1 MIIGVGFPNQISR
14 LFHKPDRC
22 ASNMPGDSEPWIP
35 ADKNIKELTARV
47 IVIGVLLGGL
57 MTAANAYLGLYV
69 GMTVSASIPAAVMSM
84 LILRG
89 FKFKDVTI
97 LENNS
102 VQTMASAGESLAA
115 GIIFTVPALLV
126 IGLWNDINW
135 VDTFLIAIL
144 GGLLGT
150 MFTIALRR
158 LFIVEEALPYPEGVA
173 CREVLVAGEKGGS
186 GLIAIIYAL
195 IIGATYGWM
204 VKAFQVTHEKVQ
216 GVAEF
221 VGTRFYAGS
230 ELSLA
235 LLSVGFI
242 VGLRIA
248 SFIFLGGVIGF
259 VVLVP
264 IYGLI
269 NGFPD
274 SGHIF
279 GIGFGGIDKYD
290 YLTVWS
296 EQIRYVGVGAMVV
309 GGVYTLWSMRKTIA
323 EGLIKSFKASKSSSD
338 DILRTEKDLPLDKVL
353 LFCLLL
359 VVLTFFFYWYAT
371 GNIGMALVGAL
382 FLAAVAFFFAAV
394 AGYIAGVVGSSN
406 SPVSGMTIATL
417 LFTIGLVWVFG
428 GLILGMEET
437 DMMIAT
443 MFIAAI
449 VATSAAIAGDV
460 MQDLKTGHMVGATP
474 WKQQTAE
481 IIGIVVGAIVI
492 GPVLTILH
500 KAFYITQ
507 TACIRSEGT
516 GSAVCED
523 ALLAPQAE
531 LIGAIVQGAFG
542 GALNLPMVLLG
553 AIIAVILIRLKMPV
567 MSVAI
572 GIYLPLYLSVP
583 IILGGIISH
592 VLLSS
597 ARLRIDGN
605 MEGKP
610 SVKAKAAIK
619 EVQDKGVLIG
629 AGFIAGESL
638 MGVLLAIFIVA
649 DKNWPNN
656 GILPKD
662 WFGGGTLESDW
673 FSLLFFGWFVLV
685 FILITARSL
694 PKKGNLLGDLLYIS
708 SDAAKRLR
716 GVFTPPPLPEFSN
729 DPDSKN

>member
-1 MIIGVGFPNQISR
+1 MIIRVGTSFQFLR
-14 LFHKPDRC
+14 LFDKPSVSRVTM
-22 ASNMPGDSEPWIP
+22 SGNQEPWVP
-35 ADKNIKELTARV
+35 AEMNIKELTTRV
-47 IVIGVLLGGL
+47 VVIGVLLGGV

-115 GIIFTVPALLV
+115 GVIFTVPALLV
-126 IGLWNDINW
+126 LGIWQDIEW

-195 IIGATYGWM
+195 LIGATYGWM
-204 VKAFQVTHEKVQ
+204 VKGFKATHAKLEGVGEAF
-216 GVAEF
+216 
-221 VGTRFYAGS
+221 GTRFYAGS

-235 LLSVGFI
+235 LLSVGYI

-248 SFIFLGGVIGF
+248 AFIFLGGVVGF
-259 VVLVP
+259 AILVP
-264 IYGLI
+264 IYGML

-274 SGHIF
+274 GT
-279 GIGFGGIDKYD
+279 GIMTSIGVYD
-290 YLTVWS
+290 YKEVWGS
-296 EQIRYVGVGAMVV
+296 QIRYAGVGAMVV

-323 EGLIKSFKASKSSSD
+323 EGLSKAFKKGDGEEAQ
-338 DILRTEKDLPLDKVL
+338 LRTEMDLPLDKVMM
-353 LFCLLL
+353 FCGVL
-359 VVLTFFFYWYAT
+359 VVLIFLFYWYAT
-371 GNIGMALVGAL
+371 GSLIMALAGAL
-382 FLAAVAFFFAAV
+382 FLAVVSFFFAAV

-417 LFTIGLVWVFG
+417 LFTIALVWIVG
-428 GLILGMEET
+428 GLIL
-437 DMMIAT
+437 DMGQTEMMVAT

-474 WKQQTAE
+474 WRQQTAE
-481 IIGIVVGAIVI
+481 IIGVTVGAIVI
-492 GPVLTILH
+492 GPVLSILH
-500 KAFYITQ
+500 DAFRISN
-507 TACIRSEGT
+507 TACLANPRPEDPT
-516 GSAVCED
+516 CQD
-523 ALLAPQAE
+523 ALFAPQAE

-542 GALNLPMVLLG
+542 GNINLPMVMLG
-553 AIIAVILIRLKMPV
+553 AVIAVILIRLAMPV

-583 IILGGIISH
+583 IMAGGIISH
-592 VLLSS
+592 ILLSS
-597 ARLRIDGN
+597 ARLRVDGTL
-605 MEGKP
+605 EGEP
-610 SVKAKAAIK
+610 SEDATAAVK

-649 DKNWPNN
+649 EMDPSS
-656 GILPKD
+656 
-662 WFGGGTLESDW
+662 WFGGIGTLSYTL
-673 FSLLFFGWFVLV
+673 SLVFFGWFVAV
-685 FILITARSL
+685 FIMLSARAL
-694 PKKGNLLGDLLYIS
+694 PARGNLAEDLVYVAA
-708 SDAAKRLR
+708 DAAKKLR
-716 GVFTPPPLPEFSN
+716 GVFSLPNFDN
-729 DPDSKN
+729 LSKRKKYN

>member
-1 MIIGVGFPNQISR
+1 MIIRVGTSFQFLR
-14 LFHKPDRC
+14 LFDKPSVSRVTM
-22 ASNMPGDSEPWIP
+22 SGNQEPWVP
-35 ADKNIKELTARV
+35 AEMNIKELTTRV
-47 IVIGVLLGGL
+47 VVIGVLLGGV

-115 GIIFTVPALLV
+115 GVIFTVPALLV
-126 IGLWNDINW
+126 LGIWQDIEW

-195 IIGATYGWM
+195 LIGATYGWM
-204 VKAFQVTHEKVQ
+204 VKGFKATHAKLEGVGEAF
-216 GVAEF
+216 
-221 VGTRFYAGS
+221 GTRFYAGS

-235 LLSVGFI
+235 LLSVGYI

-248 SFIFLGGVIGF
+248 AFIFLGGVVGF
-259 VVLVP
+259 AILVP
-264 IYGLI
+264 IYGML

-274 SGHIF
+274 GT
-279 GIGFGGIDKYD
+279 GIMTSIGVYD
-290 YLTVWS
+290 YKEVWGS
-296 EQIRYVGVGAMVV
+296 QIRYAGVGAMVV

-323 EGLIKSFKASKSSSD
+323 EGLSKAFKKGDGEEAQ
-338 DILRTEKDLPLDKVL
+338 LRTEMDLPLDKVMM
-353 LFCLLL
+353 FCGVL
-359 VVLTFFFYWYAT
+359 VVLIFLFYWYAT
-371 GNIGMALVGAL
+371 GSLIMALAGAL
-382 FLAAVAFFFAAV
+382 FLAVVSFFFAAV

-417 LFTIGLVWVFG
+417 LFTIALVWIVG
-428 GLILGMEET
+428 GLIL
-437 DMMIAT
+437 DMGQTEMMVAT

-474 WKQQTAE
+474 WRQQTAE
-481 IIGIVVGAIVI
+481 IIGVTVGAIVI
-492 GPVLTILH
+492 GPVLSILH
-500 KAFYITQ
+500 DAFRISN
-507 TACIRSEGT
+507 TACLANPRPEDPT
-516 GSAVCED
+516 CQD
-523 ALLAPQAE
+523 ALFAPQAE

-542 GALNLPMVLLG
+542 GNINLPMVMLG
-553 AIIAVILIRLKMPV
+553 AVIAVILIRLAMPV

-583 IILGGIISH
+583 IMAGGIISH
-592 VLLSS
+592 ILLSS
-597 ARLRIDGN
+597 ARLRVDGTL
-605 MEGKP
+605 EGEP
-610 SVKAKAAIK
+610 SEDATAAVK

-649 DKNWPNN
+649 EMDPSS
-656 GILPKD
+656 
-662 WFGGGTLESDW
+662 WFGGIGTLSYTL
-673 FSLLFFGWFVLV
+673 SLVFFGWFVAV
-685 FILITARSL
+685 FIMLSARAL
-694 PKKGNLLGDLLYIS
+694 PARGNLAEDLLYVAA
-708 SDAAKRLR
+708 DAAKKLR
-716 GVFTPPPLPEFSN
+716 GVFSLPNFDN
-729 DPDSKN
+729 LSKRKKYD

>member
-1 MIIGVGFPNQISR
+1 MIIRVGTSFQFLR
-14 LFHKPDRC
+14 LFDKPCIGRV
-22 ASNMPGDSEPWIP
+22 SMSGNQEPWVP
-35 ADKNIKELTARV
+35 AEMNIKELTTRV
-47 IVIGVLLGGL
+47 VVIGVLLGGV

-69 GMTVSASIPAAVMSM
+69 GMPVSASIPAAVMSM

-115 GIIFTVPALLV
+115 GVIFTVPALLV
-126 IGLWNDINW
+126 LGIWQDIEW

-195 IIGATYGWM
+195 LIGATYGWM
-204 VKAFQVTHEKVQ
+204 VKGFKATHAKLEGVGEAF
-216 GVAEF
+216 
-221 VGTRFYAGS
+221 GTRFYAGS

-235 LLSVGFI
+235 LLSVGYI

-248 SFIFLGGVIGF
+248 AFIFLGGVVGF
-259 VVLVP
+259 AILVP
-264 IYGLI
+264 IYGML

-274 SGHIF
+274 GT
-279 GIGFGGIDKYD
+279 GILTNIGVYD
-290 YLTVWS
+290 YKEVWGS
-296 EQIRYVGVGAMVV
+296 QIRYAGVGAMVV

-323 EGLIKSFKASKSSSD
+323 EGLSKAFEKGD
-338 DILRTEKDLPLDKVL
+338 GEEAQLRTEMDLPLDKVMM
-353 LFCLLL
+353 FCGVL
-359 VVLTFFFYWYAT
+359 VVLIFLFYWYAT
-371 GNIGMALVGAL
+371 GSLIMALAGAV
-382 FLAAVAFFFAAV
+382 FLAVVSFFFAAV

-417 LFTIGLVWVFG
+417 LFTIALVWIVG
-428 GLILGMEET
+428 GLIL
-437 DMMIAT
+437 DMGQTEMMVAT

-474 WKQQTAE
+474 WRQQTAE
-481 IIGIVVGAIVI
+481 IIGVTVGAIVI
-492 GPVLTILH
+492 GPVLSILH
-500 KAFYITQ
+500 DAFRISN
-507 TACIRSEGT
+507 TACLANPRPEDPT
-516 GSAVCED
+516 CQD
-523 ALLAPQAE
+523 ALFAPQAE

-542 GALNLPMVLLG
+542 GDINLPMVMLG
-553 AIIAVILIRLKMPV
+553 AVIAVILIRLAMPV

-583 IILGGIISH
+583 IMAGGIISH
-592 VLLSS
+592 ILLSS
-597 ARLRIDGN
+597 ARLRIDGTL
-605 MEGKP
+605 EGEP
-610 SVKAKAAIK
+610 SEDATAAVK

-649 DKNWPNN
+649 EMDPSS
-656 GILPKD
+656 
-662 WFGGGTLESDW
+662 WFGGIGTLSYTL
-673 FSLLFFGWFVLV
+673 SLVFFGWFVTV
-685 FILITARSL
+685 FIMLSARAL
-694 PKKGNLLGDLLYIS
+694 PARGNLAEDLMYVAA
-708 SDAAKRLR
+708 DAAKKLR
-716 GVFTPPPLPEFSN
+716 GVFSLPNFDN
-729 DPDSKN
+729 LSKRKKYN

>member
-1 MIIGVGFPNQISR
+1 MS
-14 LFHKPDRC
+14 
-22 ASNMPGDSEPWIP
+22 GDGEPWIP
-35 ADKNIKELTARV
+35 AHMNIQELTIRV
-47 IVIGVLLGGL
+47 IVIGVLLGGV

-115 GIIFTVPALLV
+115 GVIFTVPALLV
-126 IGLWNDINW
+126 LGIWQDIQW
-135 VDTFLIAIL
+135 LDTFLIAIL

-186 GLIAIIYAL
+186 GLIAIVYAL
-195 IIGATYGWM
+195 LIGATYGWM
-204 VKAFQVTHEKVQ
+204 VKGFKATHAKLQ
-216 GVAEF
+216 GVGEAL
-221 VGTRFYAGS
+221 GTRFYAGG

-235 LLSVGFI
+235 LLSVGYI

-248 SFIFLGGVIGF
+248 SFIFLGGVVGF
-259 VVLVP
+259 AILVP
-264 IYGLI
+264 IYGLF

-274 SGHIF
+274 STDVLTQ
-279 GIGFGGIDKYD
+279 IGVED
-290 YLTVWS
+290 YKKVW
-296 EQIRYVGVGAMVV
+296 EDQIRFAGVGAMVV

-323 EGLIKSFKASKSSSD
+323 EGLSKAFKKGNDGEAQ
-338 DILRTEKDLPLDKVL
+338 LRTEMDLPLDKVMA
-353 LFCLLL
+353 FCGVL
-359 VVLTFFFYWYAT
+359 VVLIFLFYWYAT
-371 GNIGMALVGAL
+371 GSVIMALGGAL
-382 FLAAVAFFFAAV
+382 FLAVVSFFFAAV

-417 LFTIGLVWVFG
+417 LFTIGLVWIIG
-428 GLILGMEET
+428 GLILDMSQTE
-437 DMMIAT
+437 MMIAT

-474 WKQQTAE
+474 WRQQTAE
-481 IIGIVVGAIVI
+481 IIGVTVGAIVI
-492 GPVLTILH
+492 GPVLSILH
-500 KAFYITQ
+500 DAFQISK
-507 TACIRSEGT
+507 TACGKTNE
-516 GSAVCED
+516 
-523 ALLAPQAE
+523 ALVDQGVNTNELYNCDEALFAPQAE

-542 GALNLPMVLLG
+542 GDINLPMVLLG
-553 AIIAVILIRLKMPV
+553 AVIAIVLIRLAMPV

-583 IILGGIISH
+583 IMAGGVISH

-597 ARLRIDGN
+597 ARLRIDGTLDG
-605 MEGKP
+605 EP
-610 SVKAKAAIK
+610 SKEAAFAIK

-638 MGVLLAIFIVA
+638 MGVLLAVFIVA
-649 DKNWPNN
+649 KMDPSS
-656 GILPKD
+656 
-662 WFGGGTLESDW
+662 WFGGIGTLSYGL
-673 FSLLFFGWFVLV
+673 SLLFFAWFVGV
-685 FILITARSL
+685 FILLSARSL
-694 PKKGNLLGDLLYIS
+694 PNKGNLSQDLVFIAA
-708 SDAAKRLR
+708 DAAKKLR
-716 GVFTPPPLPEFSN
+716 GVFTLPKLPVFNETEKSE
-729 DPDSKN
+729 

>member
-1 MIIGVGFPNQISR
+1 MADADSPWVLPEEDVAELTVRVVIIGVI
-14 LFHKPDRC
+14 
-22 ASNMPGDSEPWIP
+22 
-35 ADKNIKELTARV
+35 
-47 IVIGVLLGGL
+47 LGAV

-126 IGLWNDINW
+126 LGIWTEIMWLETL
-135 VDTFLIAIL
+135 VIAVL

-186 GLIAIIYAL
+186 GLIAIMYAL
-195 IIGATYGWM
+195 GIGAIYGWF
-204 VKAFQVTHEKVQ
+204 VKGFRVTHQHVE
-216 GVAEF
+216 GGIHF
-221 VGTRFYAGS
+221 MGTRLYAGA

-259 VVLVP
+259 GILVP
-264 IYGLI
+264 LYGLI
-269 NGFPD
+269 NGWPG
-274 SGHIF
+274 SGNIVDDF
-279 GIGFGGIDKYD
+279 
-290 YLTVWS
+290 YLVWS
-296 EQIRYVGVGAMVV
+296 NQIRYVGVGAMVV
-309 GGVYTLWSMRKTIA
+309 GGIYTLWTMKDTIFV
-323 EGLIKSFKASKSSSD
+323 GLSKALNASKSDSSEL
-338 DILRTEKDLPLDKVL
+338 LRTEKDLPLDKVMM
-353 LFCLLL
+353 FCAFL
-359 VVLTFFFYWYAT
+359 VALTFIFYWYAT
-371 GNIGMALVGAL
+371 GEILLALAGAL
-382 FLAAVAFFFAAV
+382 FLGVVSFFFAAV

-417 LFTIGLVWVFG
+417 LFTIGLVWIVG
-428 GLILGMEET
+428 DLILGMET
-437 DMMIAT
+437 RDLMIAT

-474 WKQQTAE
+474 YRQQIAE
-481 IIGIVVGAIVI
+481 IIGVLVGAIVI
-492 GPVLTILH
+492 GPVLSLLH
-500 KAFYITQ
+500 QAFQITK
-507 TACIRSEGT
+507 TACADTNQRIAAEGSS
-516 GSAVCED
+516 GLYNCDD

-542 GALNLPMVLLG
+542 GDLNLQMVILG
-553 AIIAVILIRLKMPV
+553 AVIAVILIRLKMPV

-572 GIYLPLYLSVP
+572 GIYLPLALSVP
-583 IILGGIISH
+583 IMLGGVVSH
-592 VLLSS
+592 IMLNGT
-597 ARLRIDGN
+597 RLRIDGTL
-605 MEGKP
+605 EGAA
-610 SVKAKAAIK
+610 SAEAEKAVA
-619 EVQDKGVLIG
+619 EVQDRGVLIG

-649 DKNWPNN
+649 NINPAEAL
-656 GILPKD
+656 GI
-662 WFGGGTLESDW
+662 GTLGNSL
-673 FSLLFFGWFVLV
+673 SLLFYGWFVAV
-685 FILITARSL
+685 FVTLAAQAMPKEGHLMTDTIAIATKASRDLIESL
-694 PKKGNLLGDLLYIS
+694 
-708 SDAAKRLR
+708 R
-716 GVFTPPPLPEFSN
+716 PPRN
-729 DPDSKN
+729 K

>member
-1 MIIGVGFPNQISR
+1 MIIGVGIVFEFLR
-14 LFHKPDRC
+14 LFDKPNIGRT
-22 ASNMPGDSEPWIP
+22 SMSGNQEPWIP
-35 ADKNIKELTARV
+35 ADMNIKELTTRV
-47 IVIGVLLGGL
+47 VVIGVLLGGV

-115 GIIFTVPALLV
+115 GVIFTVPALLV
-126 IGLWNDINW
+126 LGIWQDIQW

-195 IIGATYGWM
+195 LIGATYGWM
-204 VKAFQVTHEKVQ
+204 VKGFKATQSKLE
-216 GVAEF
+216 GVGEAI
-221 VGTRFYAGS
+221 GTRFYAGS

-235 LLSVGFI
+235 LLSVGYI

-248 SFIFLGGVIGF
+248 SFIFLGGVVGF
-259 VVLVP
+259 VIMVP
-264 IYGLI
+264 IYGML

-274 SGHIF
+274 ESGIMTS
-279 GIGFGGIDKYD
+279 IGVYD
-290 YLTVWS
+290 YKELWVS
-296 EQIRYVGVGAMVV
+296 QIRYAGVGAMVV
-309 GGVYTLWSMRKTIA
+309 GGVYTLWSMRNTIA
-323 EGLIKSFKASKSSSD
+323 EGLSKAFTKDNSEEGQ
-338 DILRTEKDLPLDKVL
+338 LRTEMDLPLDKVMM
-353 LFCLLL
+353 FCGVL
-359 VVLTFFFYWYAT
+359 VVLTFLFYWYAT
-371 GNIGMALVGAL
+371 GNIIMALAGAL
-382 FLAAVAFFFAAV
+382 FLAVVSFFFAAV

-417 LFTIGLVWVFG
+417 LFTIGLVWIVGGVF
-428 GLILGMEET
+428 LGMGKTE
-437 DMMIAT
+437 MMVAT

-474 WKQQTAE
+474 WRQQTAE
-481 IIGIVVGAIVI
+481 IIGVTVGAIVI
-492 GPVLTILH
+492 GPVLSILH
-500 KAFYITQ
+500 DAFRISN
-507 TACIRSEGT
+507 TACMANPRPEDPT
-516 GSAVCED
+516 CQD
-523 ALLAPQAE
+523 ALFAPQAE

-542 GALNLPMVLLG
+542 GDINLPMVILG
-553 AIIAVILIRLKMPV
+553 AVIAVILIRLAMPV

-583 IILGGIISH
+583 IMAGGIISH
-592 VLLSS
+592 ILLSS
-597 ARLRIDGN
+597 ARLRVDGTLDG
-605 MEGKP
+605 EP
-610 SVKAKAAIK
+610 SEDAKLAVKD
-619 EVQDKGVLIG
+619 VQDKGVLIG

-649 DKNWPNN
+649 EQDPSK
-656 GILPKD
+656 
-662 WFGGGTLESDW
+662 WFGGIGTLSYTL
-673 FSLLFFGWFVLV
+673 SLIFFAWFVAV
-685 FILITARSL
+685 FIMLSARAL
-694 PKKGNLLGDLLYIS
+694 PPKGNLGLDLVYVA
-708 SDAAKRLR
+708 SDAAKKLR
-716 GVFTPPPLPEFSN
+716 GAFALPDFKPLMEDKKS
-729 DPDSKN
+729 D

>member
-1 MIIGVGFPNQISR
+1 MIIRVGTSFQFLR
-14 LFHKPDRC
+14 LFDKPC
-22 ASNMPGDSEPWIP
+22 VSGVVMSGNQEPWVP
-35 ADKNIKELTARV
+35 AEMNIKELTTRV
-47 IVIGVLLGGL
+47 VVIGVLLGGV

-115 GIIFTVPALLV
+115 GVIFTVPALLV
-126 IGLWNDINW
+126 LGIWQDIEW

-195 IIGATYGWM
+195 LIGATYGWM
-204 VKAFQVTHEKVQ
+204 VKGFKATHAKLEGVGEAF
-216 GVAEF
+216 
-221 VGTRFYAGS
+221 GTRFYAGS

-235 LLSVGFI
+235 LLSVGYI

-248 SFIFLGGVIGF
+248 AFIFLGGVVGF
-259 VVLVP
+259 AILVP
-264 IYGLI
+264 IYGML

-274 SGHIF
+274 GT
-279 GIGFGGIDKYD
+279 GIMTSIGVYD
-290 YLTVWS
+290 YKEVWGS
-296 EQIRYVGVGAMVV
+296 QIRYAGVGAMVV

-323 EGLIKSFKASKSSSD
+323 EGLSKAFKKGDGEEAQ
-338 DILRTEKDLPLDKVL
+338 LRTEMDLPLDKVMM
-353 LFCLLL
+353 FCGVL
-359 VVLTFFFYWYAT
+359 VVLIFLFYWYAT
-371 GNIGMALVGAL
+371 GSLIMALAGAL
-382 FLAAVAFFFAAV
+382 FLAVVSFFFAAV

-417 LFTIGLVWVFG
+417 LFTIAFGLDCRRSNS
-428 GLILGMEET
+428 GMGKR
-437 DMMIAT
+437 DDGCT

-474 WKQQTAE
+474 WRQQTAE
-481 IIGIVVGAIVI
+481 IIGVTVGAIVI
-492 GPVLTILH
+492 GPVLSILH
-500 KAFYITQ
+500 DAFRISN
-507 TACIRSEGT
+507 TACLANPRPEDPT
-516 GSAVCED
+516 CQD
-523 ALLAPQAE
+523 ALFAPQAE

-542 GALNLPMVLLG
+542 GNINLPMVMLG
-553 AIIAVILIRLKMPV
+553 AVIAVILIRLAMPV

-583 IILGGIISH
+583 IMAGGIISH
-592 VLLSS
+592 ILLSS
-597 ARLRIDGN
+597 ARLRIDGTL
-605 MEGKP
+605 EGEP
-610 SVKAKAAIK
+610 SEDATAAVK

-649 DKNWPNN
+649 EMDPSS
-656 GILPKD
+656 
-662 WFGGGTLESDW
+662 WFGGIGTLSYT
-673 FSLLFFGWFVLV
+673 FSLVFFGWFVAV
-685 FILITARSL
+685 FIMLSARAL
-694 PKKGNLLGDLLYIS
+694 PARGNLAEDLMYVAA
-708 SDAAKRLR
+708 DAAKKLR
-716 GVFTPPPLPEFSN
+716 GVFSLPNFDN
-729 DPDSKN
+729 LSKRKKYN